1 MGRNNYFQFKQFTIQ
16 QEKSAMKVG
25 TDGVLLGGWVNT
37 KRCDTV
43 LDIGAGTGVIA
54 LMMAQR
60 TNAKIMGIEI
70 EENAALEAQQNV
82 ADSPWKGRVEI
93 VHSSLQD
100 FVEKQS
106 STFDLIVSNPP
117 FFSNA
122 SKAGNKN
129 RTLARHNDSLPFSEL
144 LSYSYKLLSAEGT
157 LAVILPNE
165 AAGKFETL
173 ARKIGLFLTRKM
185 EVKPKVSKNVNRVLF
200 EFSKTPKAFTKD
212 QLIIYNEDGSY
223 AAQYKELLSAFYL
236 LF

>member
-1 MGRNNYFQFKQFTIQ
+1 MGRNNYFQFKEFTIQ

-37 KRCDTV
+37 ERCDTV
-43 LDIGAGTGVIA
+43 LDIGTGTGVIA

-60 TNAKIMGIEI
+60 TNAEITGIEI
-70 EENAALEAQQNV
+70 EKNAALEAQQNV
-82 ADSPWKGRVEI
+82 ADSLWKDRVEI

-100 FVEKQS
+100 FAETQS
-106 STFDLIVSNPP
+106 ATFDLIVSNPP

-144 LSYSYKLLSAEGT
+144 LSCSCKLLKAESR
-157 LAVILPNE
+157 LAVILPFE
-165 AAGKFETL
+165 AAEEFETL
-173 ARKIGLFLTRKM
+173 AGENELFVIRKT
-185 EVKPKVSKNVNRVLF
+185 EVKPKVSKNVNRVLL
-200 EFSKTPKAFTKD
+200 EFRKTPKAFEKD
-212 QLIIYNEDGSY
+212 QLVIYNEDGSY
-223 AAQYKELLSAFYL
+223 TSQYKELLKAFYL